1 GIRSFLPHLAH
12 PIDAD
17 QISLLLAPTGDLRPT
32 APGPELQAFAT
43 GSQGQPLAP
52 STCYREPRPAP
63 PSATRSRTVK
73 PALPSWCSDSA
84 PTVVHAADNAFRDY
98 IYMVEGRF
106 AIDSNSKA
114 VKNACTDLFKG
125 GLRQL
130 RYRLKKAYFDGKPA
144 NEVRTTSPLDSM
156 TDEQWWAL
164 VEMWSNPKHKEKCA
178 KNKSNREKVVM
189 QQRTGSRC
197 FVAHC
202 HAVKQD
208 KYKDVP
214 ATPIDLFKE
223 CYCSS
228 KIGFTEPVK
237 KAISPNE
244 IFSEVLPR
252 SKFLQTAGI
261 VAAAPKRNGKAA
273 VSSRVQELESELEVE
288 KRGAEALRDQLD
300 AQQLEMGDLKKRVQD
315 SDAQIEALKQQ
326 AAETNIILRKL
337 LMLNK
342 IYSKSKL
349 VMGWANAL
357 KWIEPI
363 IETKMGLY
371 NQPSNKNL

>member
-1 GIRSFLPHLAH
+1 MPKSKARKASACEHLDPSYEPEDDEDDDEDTEQGVVDNVSNDAPSLGSTRNVRSCHGGPGASKRVMAPDEQDHLAKRTRH
-12 PIDAD
+12 KTRELSTIDKSCHSSHD
-17 QISLLLAPTGDLRPT
+17 
-32 APGPELQAFAT
+32 
-43 GSQGQPLAP
+43 
-52 STCYREPRPAP
+52 
-63 PSATRSRTVK
+63 
-73 PALPSWCSDSA
+73 
-84 PTVVHAADNAFRDY
+84 
-98 IYMVEGRF
+98 
-106 AIDSNSKA
+106 
-114 VKNACTDLFKG
+114 DLFTANG
-125 GLRQL
+125 SAEPEPENQIQI
-130 RYRLKKAYFDGKPA
+130 DNEGKDLIYCLSC
-144 NEVRTTSPLDSM
+144 NMICTL
-156 TDEQWWAL
+156 
-164 VEMWSNPKHKEKCA
+164 EKCA

-228 KIGFTEPVK
+228 KIGFTDPVK
-237 KAISPNE
+237 KAIADMEAMMTEPPEGQDPKSPNE

-261 VAAAPKRNGKAA
+261 VAATPKRNGKAA
-273 VSSRVQELESELEVE
+273 VSSRVQELESELEAE
-288 KRGAEALRDQLD
+288 KRGAEALGDQLD
-300 AQQLEMGDLKKRVQD
+300 AQQLEMVDLKKCVQD

-342 IYSKSKL
+342 
-349 VMGWANAL
+349 V
-357 KWIEPI
+357 
-363 IETKMGLY
+363 
-371 NQPSNKNL
+371 

>member
-1 GIRSFLPHLAH
+1 MIDRWNRGRTMGKDLDRISHGLCAKIPVNVSEGMKRPEAHMQAAKLASETGIILRQHIPILPHWK
-12 PIDAD
+12 DYKKD
-17 QISLLLAPTGDLRPT
+17 
-32 APGPELQAFAT
+32 
-43 GSQGQPLAP
+43 
-52 STCYREPRPAP
+52 
-63 PSATRSRTVK
+63 
-73 PALPSWCSDSA
+73 DS
-84 PTVVHAADNAFRDY
+84 HFDN
-98 IYMVEGRF
+98 YMGKIAGRF

-130 RYRLKKAYFDGKPA
+130 RYRLKKAYFDVKPA

-228 KIGFTEPVK
+228 KTGFTEPVK
-237 KAISPNE
+237 KAIADMEAMMTEHPEGQDPKSPNE

-273 VSSRVQELESELEVE
+273 VSSRVQELESELEAE
-288 KRGAEALRDQLD
+288 KRGAAALRDQLD
-300 AQQLEMGDLKKRVQD
+300 AQQLEMGDLKKHVQD
-315 SDAQIEALKQQ
+315 SDAQIEALKKQ
-326 AAETNIILRKL
+326 AAETDIILRKL

-342 IYSKSKL
+342 
-349 VMGWANAL
+349 V
-357 KWIEPI
+357 
-363 IETKMGLY
+363 
-371 NQPSNKNL
+371 